1 MIQIIAIYSLS
12 DAQLRPLG
20 DSDLGDSRPSQS
32 HHSGP
37 PRTTG
42 DTLERLSG
50 VPLSVS
56 PLPGVSVP

>member
-12 DAQLRPLG
+12 NTQLRPLG
-20 DSDLGDSRPSQS
+20 DPDLGDSRLSQS

-37 PRTTG
+37 PGTTG

-50 VPLSVS
+50 VPLPVS
-56 PLPGVSVP
+56 TLPGVSVP